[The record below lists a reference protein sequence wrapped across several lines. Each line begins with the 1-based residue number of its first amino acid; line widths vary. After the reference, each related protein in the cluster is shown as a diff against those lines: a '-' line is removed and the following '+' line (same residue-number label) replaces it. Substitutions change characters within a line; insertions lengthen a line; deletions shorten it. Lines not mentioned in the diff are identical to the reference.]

1 MNDKGVNTLNDRA
14 ILRNALRGRQMTQLT
29 LSDRMNMKQ
38 SALSQ
43 NMTRPRMSLGMFAK
57 ILDALNYD
65 VLIVDRESGEAAWKL
80 EVERP
85 LSEYEDDI

>member
-1 MNDKGVNTLNDRA
+1 MKDKGVNTLNERV

-29 LSDRMNMKQ
+29 LSERMNMKQ

-43 NMTRPRMSLGMFAK
+43 NMARPRMSLGMFAK

-65 VLIVDRESGEAAWKL
+65 VVIVDRMSGEASWKL

-85 LSEYEDDI
+85 MSEYEDDV